1 MIKTLGY
8 GCVCGLL
15 LVAVPSFAE
24 QPPPVPVADQCQR
37 LVPDLELGDQ
47 VKVRE
52 ALQSLSSEDFSAYEG
67 QRIRRI
73 LYDTIDVFDE
83 RDPDENNWLYRFV
96 NRLHINTKP
105 GVIEAQLLFTEGDE
119 IHLPLIQETERI
131 LRTRGYLTNAF
142 IVPAAVCDD
151 GVDLLVVTQD
161 AWSLEPRVSFS
172 RKADDSE
179 SGFGLNDDNIL
190 GSGNSV
196 TIMYEEMADRN
207 SISYSFSNPHFM
219 NKPIAVRVSY
229 AETSDGNNT
238 LLNVAHPFYSLNTPW
253 AASFLAQDI
262 YEIKPIRSRG
272 EKINEFRH
280 RIMVQE
286 GYFGSAFHVTETAT
300 HRWYMGMSKEED
312 RFFEI
317 EETTM
322 GIPENRKTVYPWIAY
337 EFIENRYGVFKN
349 LNQIQRTEDLSLGL
363 TGDFRFGYGG
373 RSLDGADEV
382 VRYKGQIRQTY
393 VQEADHV
400 LQMGFYI
407 DAYQRL
413 ESGKKSYYLTG
424 ADVAYNY
431 FIDPNNRWYAHLRL
445 DTGDGLAQY
454 QELTAGDTSGM
465 RGYPTDFQRGDKR
478 FLFSL
483 ERRYFSDWHIFNLM
497 RVGGVAFM
505 DVGRAW
511 GVPGQENNPL
521 LANIGLGIRLSSSKV
536 RVGNVI
542 HINIAAPV
550 TQRDGISKSQLL
562 ISAQQSF

>member
-8 GCVCGLL
+8 GCVSGLL
-15 LVAVPSFAE
+15 LLAVPGFANE
-24 QPPPVPVADQCQR
+24 SLPEPALDNCQR

-47 VKVRE
+47 GKVRD
-52 ALQSLSSEDFSAYEG
+52 ALRRLSSDDFAAYEG
-67 QRIRRI
+67 QPIRRI
-73 LYDTIDVFDE
+73 LYESIDVFDE
-83 RDPDENNWLYRFV
+83 RDPDENNWLYRLV
-96 NRLHINTKP
+96 NQLHINTKP
-105 GVIEAQLLFTEGDE
+105 RVIEAQLLFTEGDSL
-119 IHLPLIQETERI
+119 HVPLIQETERI
-131 LRTRGYLTNAF
+131 LRTRGYLTNAY
-142 IVPAAVCDD
+142 IIPAAVCDE
-151 GVDLLVVTQD
+151 GVDMLVVTQD

-207 SISYSFSNPHFM
+207 SISYSFSNPHFL
-219 NKPIAVRVSY
+219 NKAVAVKLSY

-238 LLNVAHPFYSLNTPW
+238 LLSVAHPFYSLNTPW
-253 AASFLAQDI
+253 AAGFLAQDI
-262 YEIKPIRSRG
+262 AEVKPIRSRG

-286 GYFGSAFHVTETAT
+286 AYFGSAFRVSERAT
-300 HRWYMGMSKEED
+300 HRWYLGVTKEED

-322 GIPENRKTVYPWIAY
+322 GIPEDRKAVYPWIGY
-337 EFIENRYGVFKN
+337 EYIENRYGVFKN

-373 RSLDGADEV
+373 KSLDGADEV
-382 VRYKGQIRQTY
+382 VRYLGRVRQTHAHG
-393 VQEADHV
+393 QDHV
-400 LQMGFYI
+400 LQMGFYL

-413 ESGKKSYYLTG
+413 NSQQRSHYLTG
-424 ADVAYNY
+424 VDFAYNY

-445 DTGDGLAQY
+445 DMGDGLAQY

-478 FLFSL
+478 FLLSL

-497 RVGGVAFM
+497 RVGGVAFVDM
-505 DVGRAW
+505 GRAW
-511 GVPGQENNPL
+511 GVPGQESNPM
-521 LANIGLGIRLSSSKV
+521 LANIGVGIRLSSSKV
-536 RVGNVI
+536 RVGNVV
-542 HINIAAPV
+542 HINLAAPL
-550 TQRDGISKSQLL
+550 TQRDGISKTQLL